1 MTPIE
6 KLTLESSASLMEVA
20 AVLLNDCGVKSEL
33 LAVHL
38 PDLTDEQ
45 RAELQEQREVQLQN
59 AQQLRANAA
68 NLRLIVS
75 QLG

>member
-1 MTPIE
+1 MTAIE
-6 KLTLESSASLMEVA
+6 KITLESSASLMDVA
-20 AVLLNDCGVKSEL
+20 AILLNDCAVKSEL

-45 RAELQEQREVQLQN
+45 RNELQEQREVQLQN

-68 NLRLIVS
+68 NLRLIVT
-75 QLG
+75 QIQ